1 MGAGAAAAKLSHKRC
16 CIDAQKWWRIG
27 FGVDVVHDAPETL
40 STSFMLRHHA
50 WMQASAVSQR
60 AACRGSGILS
70 AHRGTNSSN
79 IDQVKDETVQK
90 LEAYEK
96 KLYISK
102 IRSVERTDSQEG
114 P

>member
-1 MGAGAAAAKLSHKRC
+1 MLGCRQVLFRREQRVVGV
-16 CIDAQKWWRIG
+16 G
-27 FGVDVVHDAPETL
+27 FYL
-40 STSFMLRHHA
+40 
-50 WMQASAVSQR
+50 
-60 AACRGSGILS
+60 LS